1 MKNKL
6 PLWINI
12 LIALCTIVATAWA
25 AEARFNQSHEL
36 YTVNESIKRTGL
48 AIQEHAR
55 DDLNIRIIQLE
66 SRDNLAVDE
75 REKLLFY
82 KNQKEQILRVISRL
96 SQ

>member
-55 DDLNIRIIQLE
+55 DDLDIRIIQLE

>member
-6 PLWINI
+6 PLWVNI

>member
-25 AEARFNQSHEL
+25 AEARFNQSHQIF
-36 YTVNESIKRTGL
+36 TINESVKRTGL